1 MQSGVLAQI
10 VLTFAELILEIICLP
25 SPDEL
30 FIRPLFPVLLLFEL
44 LCTSGSKVIEL
55 SENCEPMLIRNGS
68 KEMAIAGRARSDWY
82 FLTPVK

>member
-10 VLTFAELILEIICLP
+10 VLTFAELIHEIISLP

-44 LCTSGSKVIEL
+44 ICTSRSKVVEL
-55 SENCEPMLIRNGS
+55 SENCKPMLVRNGS
-68 KEMAIAGRARSDWY
+68 KEMVIAARARSD
-82 FLTPVK
+82 